1 MMMMVMLV
9 LALLLGGVS
18 FGMMLL
24 LLVFL
29 RLGLLLG
36 DDILGGMS
44 VPFVVMHFG
53 CFLLGHFVVLGSGG
67 SSDLR
72 ISDRFQAGFND
83 LIWRYGRSSTFMKS
97 AIISSA
103 ALLID
108 RLLYEDDD

>member
-24 LLVFL
+24 WFFL
-29 RLGLLLG
+29 SLDLLLG
-36 DDILGGMS
+36 NDILGGMS

-72 ISDRFQAGFND
+72 ISDRFQVGFND
-83 LIWRYGRSSTFMKS
+83 LIWLYGRSPFFYEKCNH
-97 AIISSA
+97 IICCSSH
-103 ALLID
+103 
-108 RLLYEDDD
+108 